1 MSKRISSWFKKG
13 SKRSTSDSESSDDV
27 LAANVGSI
35 AGDNEL
41 LYASPAV
48 MESVK
53 HSKNS
58 TNGNNRIEFYSKDLP
73 FFWLNNASPHPVV
86 VDGIRYPTAEH
97 LFQAQKFID
106 SRPDIATKIRKA
118 SNPVEAIHIARTF
131 AKEVRPDWI
140 RDGVNVTTMRMVLLT
155 KFMQYSDLRLAL
167 LETGDAEI
175 VHASPNDAFWGS
187 AAMSDSIGRGRNVL
201 GRTIMQTREL
211 MRVAAGVGANSGT
224 QTV

>member
-1 MSKRISSWFKKG
+1 MPTRISSWLKKG

-58 TNGNNRIEFYSKDLP
+58 ANGNNRIEFYSKDLP

-86 VDGIRYPTAEH
+86 VDGIRYPTNDVLRSRATEAM
-97 LFQAQKFID
+97 QAFFCI
-106 SRPDIATKIRKA
+106 
-118 SNPVEAIHIARTF
+118 
-131 AKEVRPDWI
+131 
-140 RDGVNVTTMRMVLLT
+140 
-155 KFMQYSDLRLAL
+155 
-167 LETGDAEI
+167 
-175 VHASPNDAFWGS
+175 
-187 AAMSDSIGRGRNVL
+187 L
-201 GRTIMQTREL
+201 GRIRPTTGYDCKTQ
-211 MRVAAGVGANSGT
+211 GT
-224 QTV
+224 SRSWTARRGSI

>member
-58 TNGNNRIEFYSKDLP
+58 ANGNNRIEFYSKDLP

-106 SRPDIATKIRKA
+106 SRAPTLPPK
-118 SNPVEAIHIARTF
+118 F
-131 AKEVRPDWI
+131 AKP
-140 RDGVNVTTMRMVLLT
+140 
-155 KFMQYSDLRLAL
+155 
-167 LETGDAEI
+167 
-175 VHASPNDAFWGS
+175 
-187 AAMSDSIGRGRNVL
+187 
-201 GRTIMQTREL
+201 RTR
-211 MRVAAGVGANSGT
+211 
-224 QTV
+224 

>member
-58 TNGNNRIEFYSKDLP
+58 ASGNNRIEFYSKDLP

-140 RDGVNVTTMRMVLLT
+140 RAVSYTHLT
-155 KFMQYSDLRLAL
+155 PPTKA
-167 LETGDAEI
+167 
-175 VHASPNDAFWGS
+175 
-187 AAMSDSIGRGRNVL
+187 
-201 GRTIMQTREL
+201 
-211 MRVAAGVGANSGT
+211 
-224 QTV
+224 